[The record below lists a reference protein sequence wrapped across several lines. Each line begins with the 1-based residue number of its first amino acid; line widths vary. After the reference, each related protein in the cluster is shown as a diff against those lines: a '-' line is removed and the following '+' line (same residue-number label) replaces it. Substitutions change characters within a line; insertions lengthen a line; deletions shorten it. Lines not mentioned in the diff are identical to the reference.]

1 MKDLITIDGS
11 KVIPSPY
18 ALTIPEFKAL
28 KLEEL
33 SAVYFFTDHRS
44 PYTVYSEEERWEK
57 INESIK
63 VILSPKIKKAIDK
76 YKLLSETSA
85 VKLLNSAK
93 ESVSK
98 LERYFKDI
106 DLTLTDDNGRPIYH
120 AKDLIANLSS
130 MGKVVSGLD
139 ELEDLVKKQQQKDNP
154 NRGGVVVN
162 KYSQ

>member
-1 MKDLITIDGS
+1 MKDLITVDGT

-18 ALTIPEFKAL
+18 ALTIPEFKKL

-33 SAVYFFTDHRS
+33 SAVYFYTDHRS
-44 PYTVYSEEERWEK
+44 PYAVYPEEERWEK
-57 INESIK
+57 INESVKAAI
-63 VILSPKIKKAIDK
+63 SPKTKAAIDV
-76 YKLLSETSA
+76 YRHLSETSA
-85 VKLLNSAK
+85 VKLLNAAR

-98 LERYFKDI
+98 LERYFKEV
-106 DLTLTDDNGRPIYH
+106 DLTITDDNGRPIYH
-120 AKDLIANLSS
+120 AKDLIANLAN

-139 ELEDLVKKQQQKDNP
+139 ELEELVKKQQQKDNP

>member
-1 MKDLITIDGS
+1 M
-11 KVIPSPY
+11 
-18 ALTIPEFKAL
+18 
-28 KLEEL
+28 
-33 SAVYFFTDHRS
+33 
-44 PYTVYSEEERWEK
+44 
-57 INESIK
+57 
-63 VILSPKIKKAIDK
+63 
-76 YKLLSETSA
+76 SETSA
-85 VKLLNSAK
+85 VKLLNAAR

-98 LERYFKDI
+98 LERYFKDV
-106 DLTLTDDNGRPIYH
+106 DLTLTDDNNRPIYH

>member
-1 MKDLITIDGS
+1 MKDLLTIDGT

-28 KLEEL
+28 KIDEL
-33 SAVYFFTDHRS
+33 SAVYFLADHRS
-44 PYTVYSEEERWEK
+44 PYIVYAEDERLEK
-57 INESIK
+57 VQESIK
-63 VILSPKIKKAIDK
+63 IAASPKIKAAILK
-76 YKLLSETSA
+76 YKELSETSA
-85 VKLLNSAK
+85 IKLLNAAR
-93 ESVSK
+93 ESVVK
-98 LERYFKDI
+98 LEKYFKEV

-120 AKDLIANLSS
+120 AKDLIANLAN

-139 ELEDLVKKQQQKDNP
+139 ELEELVKKQQAKDNP

>member
-1 MKDLITIDGS
+1 MKDLLTVDGS

-18 ALTIPEFKAL
+18 AFTIPEFKVL

-44 PYTVYSEEERWEK
+44 PYTVYPESERWEK

-63 VILSPKIKKAIDK
+63 VALSPKIKAAIDK
-76 YKLLSETSA
+76 YRLLSETSA
-85 VKLLNSAK
+85 VKLLNAAR

-98 LERYFKDI
+98 LERYFKDV
-106 DLTLTDDNGRPIYH
+106 DLTLTDDNNRPIYH

>member
-1 MKDLITIDGS
+1 MKDLITVDGT

-18 ALTIPEFKAL
+18 ALTIPEFKSL

-44 PYTVYSEEERWEK
+44 PYAVYPEEERWSK
-57 INESIK
+57 INESVK
-63 VILSPKIKKAIDK
+63 AALSPKTKAAIDR
-76 YKLLSETSA
+76 YRLLSETSA
-85 VKLLNSAK
+85 VKLLNAAR

-98 LERYFKDI
+98 LERYFKEV
-106 DLTLTDDNGRPIYH
+106 DLTITDDNGRPIYH
-120 AKDLIANLSS
+120 AKDLIANLAN

-139 ELEDLVKKQQQKDNP
+139 ELEELVKKQQQKDNP

>member
-44 PYTVYSEEERWEK
+44 PYTVYPEDERWEK

-76 YKLLSETSA
+76 YRLLSETSA

-120 AKDLIANLSS
+120 AKDLIANLSN

-154 NRGGVVVN
+154 NRGVVVVN